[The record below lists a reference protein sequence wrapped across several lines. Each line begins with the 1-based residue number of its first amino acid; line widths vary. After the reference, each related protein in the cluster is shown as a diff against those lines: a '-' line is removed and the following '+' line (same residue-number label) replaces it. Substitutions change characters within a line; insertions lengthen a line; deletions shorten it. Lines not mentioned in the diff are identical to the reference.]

1 MKAFYPGDCPLC
13 GLPWAAGEPI
23 AKWLGKWSHEGCKAL
38 RRASIA
44 SEGKRT
50 TLPDNMEGLAK
61 FVSRKQYV
69 RPGEGRTRGIK
80 KIV

>member
-23 AKWLGKWSHEGCKAL
+23 AKWLGKWSHEGCKAA
-38 RRASIA
+38 RQASIA

-50 TLPDNMEGLAK
+50 TLPDSRGTADTAK
-61 FVSRKQYV
+61 VVGVKAV
-69 RPGEGRTRGIK
+69 RQAGISRTRQLS
-80 KIV
+80 